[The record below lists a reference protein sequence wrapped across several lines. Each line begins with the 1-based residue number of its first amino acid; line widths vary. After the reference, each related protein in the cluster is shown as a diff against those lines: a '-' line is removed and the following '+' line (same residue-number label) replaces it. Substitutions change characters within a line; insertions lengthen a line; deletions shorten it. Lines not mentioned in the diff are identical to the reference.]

1 MADMLIS
8 FLNHFMCFFF
18 GSVLTCLYLGFK
30 ILQRKEVNR
39 MKSQD
44 LKTLHNKQLNHEL
57 QIMCDEFKRM
67 IKTEEGALFFIDMM
81 HLWLDRK
88 NTSDPEKRKEV

>member
-1 MADMLIS
+1 
-8 FLNHFMCFFF
+8 
-18 GSVLTCLYLGFK
+18 
-30 ILQRKEVNR
+30 
-39 MKSQD
+39 MKSQYRNM
-44 LKTLHNKQLNHEL
+44 LHNKQFNHEL

-88 NTSDPEKRKEV
+88 NTSDTEK

>member
-1 MADMLIS
+1 MADMLMS
-8 FLNHFMCFFF
+8 FLNHFMCFVF

-30 ILQRKEVNR
+30 ILQRRKEVNL
-39 MKSQD
+39 MKSQYRD
-44 LKTLHNKQLNHEL
+44 MLHNKQMNHEL

-88 NTSDPEKRKEV
+88 NTSDTEK

>member
-1 MADMLIS
+1 MYFHQVAVVLAGLMILLINA
-8 FLNHFMCFFF
+8 FLT
-18 GSVLTCLYLGFK
+18 L
-30 ILQRKEVNR
+30 ILKEVNR

-44 LKTLHNKQLNHEL
+44 RKMLQNKQLNHEL
-57 QIMCDEFKRM
+57 QLMCDEFKRM

-88 NTSDPEKRKEV
+88 KSSDTEK

>member
-1 MADMLIS
+1 MADMLMS
-8 FLNHFMCFFF
+8 FLNHFMCFVF

-39 MKSQD
+39 MKSQEI
-44 LKTLHNKQLNHEL
+44 LQNKQLNHEL
-57 QIMCDEFKRM
+57 QLMCDEFKRM

-81 HLWLDRK
+81 HLWFFIMADFVRL
-88 NTSDPEKRKEV
+88 

>member
-1 MADMLIS
+1 
-8 FLNHFMCFFF
+8 
-18 GSVLTCLYLGFK
+18 
-30 ILQRKEVNR
+30 

-44 LKTLHNKQLNHEL
+44 LKTLHNKQLNQEL
-57 QIMCDEFKRM
+57 QIMCDEFKRL

-88 NTSDPEKRKEV
+88 NTSDIEK